1 MLVGNKVDLNF
12 SRVVS
17 TEEGMELAK
26 ELRIY
31 YMETS
36 AKRNKNINDVF
47 EWIPLQIINMNIE
60 EIKDTLFEKQIEEGS
75 KFII

>member
-1 MLVGNKVDLNF
+1 
-12 SRVVS
+12 
-17 TEEGMELAK
+17 MELAK